1 MPFLIGQC
9 CVDQVVDGGSG
20 SSSGD
25 LSGKNEIIA
34 FDATDP
40 DNTDLIIP
48 WNSTR
53 KSRFGDAAVFQVE
66 IYTPEEN
73 KYLQASVMAWPDSA
87 VNTTQY
93 TIRIAGPSSGRVIIS

>member
-9 CVDQVVDGGSG
+9 CVDQVGGGGS
-20 SSSGD
+20 SPSED
-25 LSGKNEIIA
+25 LSGKNEIVS

-40 DNTDLIIP
+40 DSTDIVIP

-66 IYTPEEN
+66 QYSVEEN
-73 KYLQASVMAWPDSA
+73 KYLQTTVMAWPDSA
-87 VNTTQY
+87 ISTTKY
-93 TIRIAGPSSGRVIIS
+93 FIRIAGPASGRIIIS